1 MNIEQMKSDLD
12 QGIMLARTEI
22 VKLVEAALLMRHSL
36 INIQYQEGEYPD
48 EIAEEVL
55 TKVNEL

>member
-22 VKLVEAALLMRHSL
+22 VKLVEAALLMECHLECEASFPGDASKRAAYV
-36 INIQYQEGEYPD
+36 IR
-48 EIAEEVL
+48 
-55 TKVNEL
+55 KVHAL